1 MSELEQALVALGR
14 QLDFPPEPD
23 LAAAVRARI
32 ARRRFSLGRR
42 EGLALAF
49 AVLLVAVGIAMAV
62 PDARSAIL
70 RFFHVGAA
78 TVERV
83 ETLPPA
89 RERPLAAGLGPAL
102 GRTDAERRAGFRISL
117 PKGRAPSRFY
127 AEPGL
132 IAALLSYRG
141 TSFLFAELDG
151 DQMVV
156 SKKYAPFGTRVE
168 PVQVNG
174 AFGLWLAGAPHVIRF
189 ERPSGVTQLP
199 TRLAGNTLLW
209 ARGGYTFRLEGRL
222 DLQTALHIA
231 RTVS

>member
-32 ARRRFSLGRR
+32 ARRRFALGRR

-102 GRTDAERRAGFRISL
+102 GRTDAERRAGFRVSP
-117 PKGRAPSRFY
+117 PKGGGPPPLFSGTGPVAAPARH
-127 AEPGL
+127 PG
-132 IAALLSYRG
+132 
-141 TSFLFAELDG
+141 
-151 DQMVV
+151 
-156 SKKYAPFGTRVE
+156 
-168 PVQVNG
+168 
-174 AFGLWLAGAPHVIRF
+174 
-189 ERPSGVTQLP
+189 
-199 TRLAGNTLLW
+199 
-209 ARGGYTFRLEGRL
+209 
-222 DLQTALHIA
+222 
-231 RTVS
+231 